1 MRLPDGHRLYAAP
14 CGILTKWASR
24 RRTPLY
30 ILTDIF
36 FENISKKIHTTEL
49 NFKCTECDKA
59 FKTAGR
65 LRFHMSI
72 HTGYKPFACEFCDK
86 RFRQNDKLK
95 EHIRIHTGE
104 KPYKCPH
111 CDYACVQRGNLK
123 KHINNRHKNVDTA
136 Q

>member
-1 MRLPDGHRLYAAP
+1 
-14 CGILTKWASR
+14 
-24 RRTPLY
+24 
-30 ILTDIF
+30 
-36 FENISKKIHTTEL
+36 
-49 NFKCTECDKA
+49 
-59 FKTAGR
+59 
-65 LRFHMSI
+65 MSI

-136 Q
+136 